1 MSEARSKD
9 CPEWRVMLHG
19 FVDGELDPAHAS
31 QLQHHLATCPGCRV
45 QIEEVRAARKTMN
58 QEGVKWRAPAAL
70 RAEVLSMLAFEESVA
85 APLPPQRP
93 QPQKHAWRRALDFL
107 KLWSFVPSIAALAAS
122 LFFFATTPSQTLVLQ
137 DEILGSHIRSMMANH
152 LTDVLT
158 SDQHTVKP
166 WFNGKIDFSP
176 PVADLVKNGFPLV
189 GGRVDYLGGRAV
201 AALVYRRN
209 GHVINLFIWPRNSR
223 AQTAAVHDGYNM
235 EQWSDGGLV
244 FWAISDVAPG
254 ELVRFREV
262 FHDATKG

>member
-1 MSEARSKD
+1 MSDAQQKG

-31 QLQHHLATCPGCRV
+31 QFQDHLATCPACRAEM
-45 QIEEVRAARKTMN
+45 EEMRAARKIMN
-58 QEGVKWRAPAAL
+58 QEGVKWRPPRAL
-70 RAEVLSMLAFEESVA
+70 RAQVLLMLVFEESVA
-85 APLPPQRP
+85 ASPPQQRQ
-93 QPQKHAWRRALDFL
+93 QPHKPAWRLFDLL
-107 KLWSFVPSIAALAAS
+107 KQWSFVPSVAALAAS
-122 LFFFATTPSQTLVLQ
+122 LFLFAITPSQTLVLQ
-137 DEILGSHIRSMMANH
+137 DEILASHIRSMMANH

-176 PVADLVKNGFPLV
+176 PVRDLVKDGFPLV

-209 GHVINLFIWPRNSR
+209 GHIINLFIWPASSA

-235 EQWSDGGLV
+235 EQWSNDGLV
-244 FWAISDVAPG
+244 FWAISDVAPS
-254 ELVRFREV
+254 ELVRFKEV
-262 FHDATKG
+262 FRGAANG

>member
-1 MSEARSKD
+1 MSEAQRKG
-9 CPEWRVMLHG
+9 CPEWSVMLHG

-31 QLQHHLATCPGCRV
+31 QFQDHLGTCPGCRA
-45 QIEEVRAARKTMN
+45 EMDEVRAARKVMN
-58 QEGVKWRAPAAL
+58 QEGVKWRPPEAL
-70 RAEVLSMLAFEESVA
+70 RAQVLSMLAFEESVA
-85 APLPPQRP
+85 ASRPPQRP
-93 QPQKHAWRRALDFL
+93 QPQNPAWRRALDLF
-107 KLWSFVPSIAALAAS
+107 KQWGFVPSVAALAAS
-122 LFFFATTPSQTLVLQ
+122 LFLFAITPSQTLILQ
-137 DEILGSHIRSMMANH
+137 DEILASHIRSMMANH

-158 SDQHTVKP
+158 SDKHTVKP

-176 PVADLVKNGFPLV
+176 PVADLVKDGFPLV

-209 GHVINLFIWPRNSR
+209 AHVINLFIWPASST

-254 ELVRFREV
+254 ELVRFKDV
-262 FHDATKG
+262 FRGASKG